1 MRQLIKYA
9 QMWAVSGAVYRV
21 GVVLALG
28 AALVAGEGSISIT
41 WGGQ

>member
-1 MRQLIKYA
+1 MEKILKYA
-9 QMWAVSGAVYRV
+9 QVWAVSGAVYRV

-28 AALVAGEGSISIT
+28 AALVAGEGSISIS